1 MLHGPPGTG
10 KTLTAEGI
18 AELLKRPLYMVS
30 VGELGTNPHQL
41 ETELNKILDVAHSWG
56 AVLLLDEAD
65 VFLGRV
71 NQQKLSR
78 CHTDSCVSRG
88 APAPGR
94 RTQRPRKHI
103 LAITR
108 ILPRHLVLNYQPRP
122 NI

>member
-71 NQQKLSR
+71 YKKKLSR
-78 CHTDSCVSRG
+78 CHTDQCASRG
-88 APAPGR
+88 SPAPRR
-94 RTQRPRKHI
+94 RTKRPREHL
-103 LAITR
+103 LAITGVF
-108 ILPRHLVLNYQPRP
+108 PRHPVLNY
-122 NI
+122 

>member
-1 MLHGPPGTG
+1 MRIHSHGPPGTG

-65 VFLGRV
+65 VFLGACLI
-71 NQQKLSR
+71 LSP
-78 CHTDSCVSRG
+78 CHVALVTSLQRHASHRMFTGMHLSASFCAFWSTSR
-88 APAPGR
+88 ASSS
-94 RTQRPRKHI
+94 
-103 LAITR
+103 
-108 ILPRHLVLNYQPRP
+108 
-122 NI
+122 

>member
-71 NQQKLSR
+71 YKKKLLR
-78 CHTDSCVSRG
+78 CHTDRCASRG
-88 APAPGR
+88 APAPRR
-94 RTQRPRKHI
+94 RTKRPREHL
-103 LAITR
+103 LAITGVF
-108 ILPRHLVLNYQPRP
+108 PRHPVLNH
-122 NI
+122 